1 MTTEI
6 LIIYITIFVVISLV
20 FVINSNSTIFSLL
33 FLVFSFI
40 LAAIILLLLDCD
52 FLAFIFFIVYIGAI
66 IVLFLFVLMLLDIK
80 FKNLSKTLIIDF
92 LIGYLYIF
100 LLYYLICYPK
110 LYNFSFFSYYFNNL
124 KPIRFI
130 NWKFLINSNYKIK
143 VYANILYTYFV
154 LEFLLIGIFLLLVLI
169 GIIFIMNNYLSLNIK
184 IQNNIKQLSI
194 KSKFFY

>member
-1 MTTEI
+1 
-6 LIIYITIFVVISLV
+6 
-20 FVINSNSTIFSLL
+20 
-33 FLVFSFI
+33 
-40 LAAIILLLLDCD
+40 
-52 FLAFIFFIVYIGAI
+52 
-66 IVLFLFVLMLLDIK
+66 MLLDIK

-110 LYNFSFFSYYFNNL
+110 LYNFPFFSYYFNNL

-154 LEFLLIGIFLLLVLI
+154 LEFLLIGIILLLILI